1 MTDQATWLERLRA
14 GERRALARLLS
25 YAESQLPQHGEW
37 LSEFF
42 ALSGPP
48 EVRALRVGIT
58 GIPGAGKSTLI
69 DALGAHWLRL
79 GHRVAVLAV
88 DPSSVVSGGSVLGDK
103 VRMAELGASERAFVR
118 PLPSG
123 GVLGGVTLQ
132 LDECARLCELA
143 GYDRIVLETV
153 GVGQSE
159 VDVALV
165 CDVLA
170 VVVVPGTG
178 DDIQA
183 VKRGI
188 SEVTDVLVVN
198 KSDVVDEPALH
209 ALLGVYREGLEL
221 VQGRAVPVLPCSAA
235 SRFGVSE
242 LAREL
247 EAQAERTRRS
257 RAERREVLL
266 RRLFENIWLRRF
278 WSTIGETQEARHVID
293 QVRNEGLTL
302 RGGAERLLQL
312 GSRWAAASDPSMMPP
327 ARKDD

>member
-25 YAESQLPQHGEW
+25 YAESQLPAHAEW

-42 ALSGPP
+42 ALAGPP
-48 EVRALRVGIT
+48 EARALRVGIT

-69 DALGAHWLRL
+69 DVLGAHWLGL

-103 VRMAELGASERAFVR
+103 VRMGELGASERAFVR

-123 GVLGGVTLQ
+123 GALGGVTLQ

-183 VKRGI
+183 VKRGV

-198 KSDVVDEPALH
+198 KSDVLSETALQ
-209 ALLGVYREGLEL
+209 ALLGLYREGLEL
-221 VQGRAVPVLPCSAA
+221 VQGRAVPVLACSAA
-235 SRFGVSE
+235 SRLGLDGLVT
-242 LAREL
+242 EL
-247 EAQAERTRRS
+247 EAQTTRSRRS
-257 RAERREVLL
+257 RADRREALL
-266 RRLFENIWLRRF
+266 RRLFEQTWVRRF
-278 WSTIGETQEARHVID
+278 WATIGETQNVRHVVE

-312 GSRWAAASDPSMMPP
+312 GSRAAARHED
-327 ARKDD
+327 

>member
-1 MTDQATWLERLRA
+1 MNDQASWLERLRG
-14 GERRALARLLS
+14 GERRALAQLIS
-25 YAESQLPQHGEW
+25 YAESQLPRHAEW
-37 LSEFF
+37 LSTFF
-42 ALSGPP
+42 ALAGPP
-48 EVRALRVGIT
+48 SVPALRVGVT

-69 DALGAHWLRL
+69 DALGAHWLEL

-103 VRMAELGASERAFVR
+103 VRMARLGASQRAFVR

-143 GYDRIVLETV
+143 GYDRIVFETV

-178 DDIQA
+178 DDVQA
-183 VKRGI
+183 VKRGVT
-188 SEVTDVLVVN
+188 EVTDVLVVN
-198 KSDVVDEPALH
+198 KSDATDELTLQ
-209 ALLGVYREGLEL
+209 ALLGVYREGLAL
-221 VQGRAVPVLPCSAA
+221 VQGRAVPVLACSAV
-235 SRFGVSE
+235 SGTGVAL

-247 EAQAERTRRS
+247 EQRVARASRS
-257 RAERREVLL
+257 RAERREALL
-266 RRLFENIWLRRF
+266 RRLFEHTLVRRY
-278 WSTIGETQEARHVID
+278 WATVGETPDVRRVIER
-293 QVRNEGLTL
+293 VRNEDWTL
-302 RGGAERLLQL
+302 REGAERLLQL
-312 GSRWAAASDPSMMPP
+312 SFGAALDPLAP
-327 ARKDD
+327 ARSERQ